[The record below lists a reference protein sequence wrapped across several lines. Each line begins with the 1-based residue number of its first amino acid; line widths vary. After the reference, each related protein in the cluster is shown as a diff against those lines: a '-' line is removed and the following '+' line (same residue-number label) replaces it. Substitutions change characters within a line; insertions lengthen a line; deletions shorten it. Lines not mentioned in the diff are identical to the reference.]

1 VDYVALMTLA
11 VTLVVG
17 GFAIYYARF
26 GRKQH
31 ALDEGLKR
39 AEVCAGIARFLG
51 VVSVNGQAPPDA
63 LDAFNRVTDPNV
75 VRLLFDDDGCAYIA
89 ELRAKAHELRTV
101 GAMEPT
107 MPGHSFTMKR
117 LNLVQWLS
125 GQESELGRRLGCE
138 KSIGRQ

>member
-17 GFAIYYARF
+17 GFTIYYARF

-31 ALDEGLKR
+31 HLDEGLKR
-39 AEVCAGIARFLG
+39 AKVCAGIFRFLG
-51 VVSVNGQAPPDA
+51 EVSVTGQAPQDA
-63 LDAFNRVTDPNV
+63 LDAFNRVTEPNV

-89 ELRAKAHELRTV
+89 ELRAKAHELRIV
-101 GAMEPT
+101 AAMEPT
-107 MPGHSFTMKR
+107 MPGHTLKR
-117 LNLVQWLS
+117 LHLVEWMVA
-125 GQESELGRRLGCE
+125 QESELGRRLGCE

>member
-1 VDYVALMTLA
+1 VDYVAAIGVLVA
-11 VTLVVG
+11 VVVG
-17 GFAIYYARF
+17 GVSVYYARF

-51 VVSVNGQAPPDA
+51 VVSVTGQAPQDA
-63 LDAFNRVTDPNV
+63 LDAFNRVTEPNV
-75 VRLLFDDDGCAYIA
+75 VRLLFDPDGRAYVA
-89 ELRAKAHELRTV
+89 ELRAKAHDLRIL

-107 MPGHSFTMKR
+107 MPGHSLTMKR
-117 LNLVQWLS
+117 LDLVEWLT

-138 KSIGRQ
+138 KSIGR